1 MFNSNMEEELKEV
14 LKDIQNT
21 IEMIEKI
28 EQNLPKFKEI
38 LQKCLEI
45 VEQKKILELKE
56 FEEEF
61 FEQPDWVEDDFF
73 YNALEDFEDFE
84 FNLKEYLK
92 T

>member
-28 EQNLPKFKEI
+28 EQNLPKFKER
-38 LQKCLEI
+38 LQKGLEI

-61 FEQPDWVEDDFF
+61 FQQPDLVEDDFF

-84 FNLKEYLK
+84 FNLKGYLK

>member
-1 MFNSNMEEELKEV
+1 MEEELKEV

-28 EQNLPKFKEI
+28 EQNLPKFKER
-38 LQKCLEI
+38 LQKGLEI

-61 FEQPDWVEDDFF
+61 FEQPDWVADDFF